1 MRRSF
6 RICADGFL
14 DLRDTRRVRTP
25 GAFESRVEP
34 AGEAEAVSFLLSHAF
49 PGHRKVVRPLSE
61 ANRRELRLAM
71 WADSVQ
77 ERMTLADRVWR
88 SITTPVEPPPE
99 GSKPILIQVVRY
111 GDRNY
116 PLYIDG
122 RVTRVIPPGGIAIE
136 SDAPALDLKT
146 A

>member
-25 GAFESRVEP
+25 GAFESRIEP

-49 PGHRKVVRPLSE
+49 PGHRKIVRPLTTS
-61 ANRRELRLAM
+61 ARRQLRLAM

-77 ERMTLADRVWR
+77 ERMNLADRVWR
-88 SITTPVEPPPE
+88 SITEPVPPPPE
-99 GSKPILIQVVRY
+99 GEGPVLIQVIHY

-116 PLYIDG
+116 PLYLDG
-122 RVTRVIPPGGIAIE
+122 RVTRVIPPGGVQAE
-136 SDAPALDLKT
+136 VTVPVLDLKT

>member
-25 GAFESRVEP
+25 GAFESRIEP
-34 AGEAEAVSFLLSHAF
+34 AGEAEALSFLLSHAF
-49 PGHRKVVRPLSE
+49 PGHRKIVRPLSVS
-61 ANRRELRLAM
+61 ARRQLRLAM

-77 ERMTLADRVWR
+77 ERMNLADRVWR
-88 SITTPVEPPPE
+88 SITEPVPPPPE
-99 GSKPILIQVVRY
+99 GEGPLLIQVIHY
-111 GDRNY
+111 GDRTY
-116 PLYIDG
+116 PLYLDG
-122 RVTRVIPPGGIAIE
+122 RVTRVIPPGGVQ
-136 SDAPALDLKT
+136 SDVTVPVLDLKT